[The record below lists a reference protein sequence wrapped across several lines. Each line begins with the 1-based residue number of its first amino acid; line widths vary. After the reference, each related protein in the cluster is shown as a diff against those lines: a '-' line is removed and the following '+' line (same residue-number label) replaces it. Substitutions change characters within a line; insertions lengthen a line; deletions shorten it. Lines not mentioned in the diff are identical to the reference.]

1 MRSDRDKRTD
11 SEKEIDDFLSQF
23 ETPVDELSADINSYL
38 DEDITDG
45 SSPDKS
51 FLWVDHPDDI
61 KSIRQKEIK
70 QRAKSA
76 SHGAGPVSQQTVP
89 ADPDADFPSEGRRAS
104 HAVQPPEGRHAAHA
118 VQPPEDKHAA
128 HAVQSPE
135 GKHAAHTAQD
145 GNLIAAAGA
154 AVSEQLRP
162 VTKYDAAADE
172 GSAPS
177 LQQNMQPESRHE
189 PATVK
194 SRSVGKV
201 TTSSYKA
208 GKEVK
213 KRVRK
218 ASGKV
223 KKSTFISTA
232 AAGKMLSKIKKVNR
246 KKLNEKLFLKPNP
259 KFDPSQPVGR
269 GNKPNKISIKK
280 LFLDLVGVGMLCV
293 LGFLIFAL
301 SCIATAPKYD
311 FKDVYS
317 VVDTSSIIYDDE
329 GEQVDSV
336 FYTQNRKVIKYD
348 DMPENLINS
357 FIAIEDKTF
366 WKHHGFNW
374 TRMIGAILSSF
385 TGHGRISG
393 TSTITQQLSRNVYL
407 ADIKSQR
414 SIKRKILE
422 MYYAARLEHALS
434 KEEIIEAYLNTIYL
448 GHGCYGVNAAAKTY
462 FSKSVKKLNLEQCA
476 ALAALP
482 QAPEDYALLKFADD
496 VGTTAE
502 DSEIVAREPDT
513 IVTNDTSRNRRDLTL
528 RLMLDQGYITQE
540 EYDDNVDKSV
550 NSFIKPTITTG
561 NGNYSYY
568 HEYLVDTVIHDLMK
582 EFDMEY
588 EDAERMVYTRGL
600 RIYSTM
606 DSQAQNVVAEEF
618 QDASNF
624 PSLTALYNTDYDG
637 NMLNNDG
644 DIALYKYDN
653 DFDEDGDFTLDDDE
667 VDFNDDGSVTI
678 LKDKKLYIYETQVGD
693 GTDYSLEFKDYYRVV
708 DDKLYSIQ
716 GGYINIPST
725 YKSLDGDGNLV
736 VSAQYF
742 EDYGDSAKKTDDGIV
757 FKKDSY
763 SLSSMT
769 LQPQGAMVIVENG
782 TGKVKAMVGGRAF
795 KGQKLLNRALNARQP
810 GSSIK
815 PLAVYGAA
823 LQKSY
828 ELAEKGE
835 KWNFINFEIDRQG
848 TRGWGDYV
856 TVHSSIEDERTY
868 IEDRYWP
875 NNYSRTFTGKNT
887 FKTAIQKSINTC
899 AVKLQLQIGNEFSM
913 NQLEKFGITTAIDD
927 ESKEAN
933 DMNPAALALGAMCEG
948 VKPLEMALA
957 YAAFPAGGQVN
968 SAICYTKVEDRNG
981 DILLKGESEATEA
994 INEGVAFIMT
1004 DVLQSV
1010 VKANGYIHL
1019 DDVQPGGKTGTTND
1033 KYDLWFDGFTPS
1045 YAASLWIGTDMNVEM
1060 NAESFQ
1066 TAQFWGK
1073 IMNQIPKALEGSYPK
1088 QPSNVI
1094 SRYGEYFTEGTETG
1108 LTSWSSE
1115 DERKKRIA
1123 AARQK
1128 WQAERKNHKVWVEEK
1143 GHYETRVVSPETYK
1157 TETYEEEEEYI
1168 DEDGEIRTRKVT
1180 KERQVIDKPAVTEKV
1195 WVVDKKAHWEYEKG
1209 WRDGD
1214 FHYNG
1219 N

>member
-1 MRSDRDKRTD
+1 
-11 SEKEIDDFLSQF
+11 
-23 ETPVDELSADINSYL
+23 
-38 DEDITDG
+38 
-45 SSPDKS
+45 
-51 FLWVDHPDDI
+51 
-61 KSIRQKEIK
+61 
-70 QRAKSA
+70 
-76 SHGAGPVSQQTVP
+76 
-89 ADPDADFPSEGRRAS
+89 
-104 HAVQPPEGRHAAHA
+104 
-118 VQPPEDKHAA
+118 
-128 HAVQSPE
+128 
-135 GKHAAHTAQD
+135 
-145 GNLIAAAGA
+145 
-154 AVSEQLRP
+154 
-162 VTKYDAAADE
+162 
-172 GSAPS
+172 
-177 LQQNMQPESRHE
+177 
-189 PATVK
+189 
-194 SRSVGKV
+194 
-201 TTSSYKA
+201 
-208 GKEVK
+208 
-213 KRVRK
+213 
-218 ASGKV
+218 
-223 KKSTFISTA
+223 
-232 AAGKMLSKIKKVNR
+232 
-246 KKLNEKLFLKPNP
+246 
-259 KFDPSQPVGR
+259 
-269 GNKPNKISIKK
+269 
-280 LFLDLVGVGMLCV
+280 
-293 LGFLIFAL
+293 
-301 SCIATAPKYD
+301 
-311 FKDVYS
+311 
-317 VVDTSSIIYDDE
+317 
-329 GEQVDSV
+329 
-336 FYTQNRKVIKYD
+336 
-348 DMPENLINS
+348 
-357 FIAIEDKTF
+357 
-366 WKHHGFNW
+366 
-374 TRMIGAILSSF
+374 
-385 TGHGRISG
+385 GRISG

-414 SIKRKILE
+414 SIRRKILE
-422 MYYAARLEHALS
+422 MYYAGRLEHALS
-434 KEEIIEAYLNTIYL
+434 KEEIVEAYLNTIYL

-462 FSKSVKKLNLEQCA
+462 FSKSVKKLSLEQCA

-482 QAPEDYALLKFADD
+482 QAPEDYALLKFADEVD
-496 VGTTAE
+496 TISE
-502 DSEIVAREPDT
+502 DAKIVARDPDT
-513 IVTNDTSRNRRDLTL
+513 IITNDTSRSRRDLTL
-528 RLMLDQGYITQE
+528 RLMLDQGYITQA
-540 EYDDNVDKSV
+540 EYDENVDQSV

-568 HEYLVDTVIHDLMK
+568 HEFLVDTVIRDLMK
-582 EFDMEY
+582 EFDMTY

-606 DSQAQNVVAEEF
+606 DSTAQNVVAKEF

-624 PSLTALYNTDYDG
+624 PSVSALYKTDSNG

-653 DFDEDGDFTLDDDE
+653 DFDEDGNFTLGEDE
-667 VDFNDDGSVTI
+667 VKLNSDGSATI
-678 LKDKKLYIYETQVGD
+678 LKGKKLNIYETQVDG

-716 GGYINIPST
+716 GGYINIPSS
-725 YKSLDGDGNLV
+725 YKSQDADGNLV
-736 VSAQYF
+736 VDKQYF
-742 EDYGDSAKKTDDGIV
+742 DEYGESVHKTDNGLV
-757 FKKDSY
+757 FTENAY

-782 TGKVKAMVGGRAF
+782 TGKVKAMVGGRQF

-835 KWNFINFEIDRQG
+835 KWKFINFEIDKQG

-875 NNYSRTFTGKNT
+875 NNYSRTFSGKNT

-899 AVKLQLQIGNEFSM
+899 AVKLQLQVGNEFSM
-913 NQLEKFGITTAIDD
+913 NQLKKFGITTAIDD
-927 ESKEAN
+927 ESQTSN

-957 YAAFPAGGQVN
+957 YSSFPAGGQLN

-981 DILLKGESEATEA
+981 DILLKGESEKSEA
-994 INEGVAFIMT
+994 LNEGVAFIMT
-1004 DVLQSV
+1004 DVLESV

-1019 DDVQPGGKTGTTND
+1019 DKVQAGGKTGTTND

-1045 YAASLWIGTDMNVEM
+1045 YSASLWIGTDQNVEISS
-1060 NAESFQ
+1060 ESFQ
-1066 TAQFWGK
+1066 TAQFWGR
-1073 IMNQIPKALEGSYPK
+1073 IMNQIPKALTGDYPK

-1115 DERKKRIA
+1115 DEKKKRIA

-1128 WQAERKNHKVWVEEK
+1128 WQSQRKNHKVWVEEK

-1157 TETYEEEEEYI
+1157 TEYYDVEEEYT
-1168 DEDGEIRTRKVT
+1168 DPETGETKTRTVT

-1214 FHYNG
+1214 FHYDG
-1219 N
+1219 D